1 MNEAPL
7 LIKGVPVKCHERI
20 GNIDGTVHWG
30 FELTDGT
37 FLTLTSHELNM
48 WQKASQHEEMEPEP
62 APQLNVMQSAGI
74 TGLIVGAVAAIWT
87 VWAAKV
93 GLL

>member
-7 LIKGVPVKCHERI
+7 LIKGVPVKGHERI

-30 FELTDGT
+30 FELVDGT

-48 WQKASQHEEMEPEP
+48 WQKASQLPPMEREPE
-62 APQLNVMQSAGI
+62 LNVIQGAGI
-74 TGLIVGAVAAIWT
+74 CALIGGAVVAVIT
-87 VWAAKV
+87 VWKIRV

>member
-7 LIKGVPVKCHERI
+7 LIKGVPVKGHERI

-30 FELTDGT
+30 FELEDGT

-48 WQKASQHEEMEPEP
+48 WQKASQHPPLEPEP
-62 APQLNVMQSAGI
+62 ELNVIQGAGI
-74 TGLIVGAVAAIWT
+74 CALIGGAVFAILT

>member
-1 MNEAPL
+1 MNETPL
-7 LIKGVPVKCHERI
+7 FIKGQSVREFERM
-20 GNIDGTVHWG
+20 GLIDGTVHWA
-30 FELTDGT
+30 FELEDGT

-48 WQKASQHEEMEPEP
+48 WQKASQHPPIEPEP
-62 APQLNVMQSAGI
+62 ELNVIQGAGI
-74 TGLIVGAVAAIWT
+74 CALIGGAVFAILT